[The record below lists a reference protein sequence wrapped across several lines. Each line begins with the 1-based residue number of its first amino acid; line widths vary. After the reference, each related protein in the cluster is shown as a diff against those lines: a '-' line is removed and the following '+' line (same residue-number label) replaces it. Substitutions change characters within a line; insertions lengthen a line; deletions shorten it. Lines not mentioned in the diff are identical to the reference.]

1 MKFSTLTII
10 AVVSMVAFSS
20 CKKDLP
26 SYCESDLYGEAIL
39 TDAAGVAAVT
49 YGAGS
54 TINMNLLFINTTSD
68 TVKLTYSEPWIT
80 YEVYSNGVLLASS
93 ADGMSTNTGV
103 SGLAVAP
110 TDTVEA
116 FYPWTA
122 LHGPLP
128 VGSYSL
134 KAKST
139 YQYTGCEA
147 GVDGVLKTI
156 DFTVVQ

>member
-26 SYCESDLYGEAIL
+26 SYCESDLYGEPIL
-39 TDAAGVAAVT
+39 TDAAGVSAVT
-49 YGAGS
+49 FGVGS

-80 YEVYSNGVLLASS
+80 YELYKNGALLASS
-93 ADGMSTNTGV
+93 AAGMSTNTGV

-116 FYPWTA
+116 YYPWTSI
-122 LHGPLP
+122 HGTLP
-128 VGSYSL
+128 EGSYTV

-156 DFTVVQ
+156 DFTVAL